1 MKVSPK
7 NNFCVDVMLRCL
19 AVEGDGLGPHE
30 LNDGGVLASVMATGF
45 KGMISSRAWLCHH
58 LRFT

>member
-7 NNFCVDVMLRCL
+7 NNFCVDVTLRCL

-45 KGMISSRAWLCHH
+45 KGTISSRAWLRHH